1 MRDTTMAMMTTDY
14 GTELYYNDWHPAGA
28 TRTIVLI
35 HGWPLDADMWSTQ
48 ALALAEHGNRVI
60 AYDRRGFGRSSQ
72 PWDGYDYDTLSDDL
86 AALIDHL
93 DLSEVTLAG
102 FSMGGG
108 EVARYLGRHGGAKI
122 VKAALISAVTP
133 FMLKTDTNP
142 TGVDQSVFDGM
153 ITGLRDDRA
162 AFMSRF
168 APQFYGNSLLKKRV
182 SVEVLDWTFQMA
194 MLASLRATI
203 ECAKAFAMTDFRP
216 DMAAFTMPTLIIHGT
231 ADATVPIDSSGR
243 VAARMIPHAK
253 LIEYDDE
260 PHGIAATAGD
270 RLTADLLAFIES

>member
-1 MRDTTMAMMTTDY
+1 MTMFTTTD
-14 GTELYYNDWHPAGA
+14 GTDLYYNDWGHGPA
-28 TRTIVLI
+28 IVLI
-35 HGWPLDADMWSTQ
+35 HGWPLDADMWSAQ
-48 ALALAEHGNRVI
+48 ALALAEKGNRVI

-72 PWDGYDYDTLSDDL
+72 PWSGYDYDTLADDL
-86 AALIDHL
+86 AQLIDHL
-93 DLSEVTLAG
+93 DLRDVALAG

-108 EVARYLGRHGGAKI
+108 EVARYLGRHGGAK
-122 VKAALISAVTP
+122 VARAALIGAVTP
-133 FMLKTDTNP
+133 FLLKTETNP

-153 ITGLRDDRA
+153 LKGIREDRA
-162 AFMSRF
+162 AFF
-168 APQFYGNSLLKKRV
+168 GGFIPAFFGNSLLRKRV
-182 SVEVLDWTFQMA
+182 SGETIDWTFNVA
-194 MLASLRATI
+194 MMGSLRATI

-260 PHGIAATAGD
+260 PHGLAATAPD
-270 RLTADLLAFIES
+270 RLTADMLAFMTA